1 VIGIVL
7 VSHSAKVAEGVAEL
21 AREMGGADVRL
32 EPVGGLDM
40 PDGPM
45 GTDAVLV
52 MRAIERV
59 WSDDGVL
66 VLMDLGSA
74 VLSAEMALDM
84 LPTDRRA
91 RIMLCEAPFVEG
103 AVAAAVAA
111 RLGRSLPEV
120 AEEARGGLGPK
131 AAHLGTPAPSPADS
145 VSAPDA
151 GEAAGPHTS
160 VRLSVENPL
169 GLHARPAARFVQTAG
184 RFDADV
190 RVTNRTT
197 GAGPANARSL
207 NAVATL
213 GVRQGHQIEVVAL
226 GPEAQ
231 AAIDAI
237 EALAAERFGD
247 DVESQVSAAAV
258 GDAGAAEAQ
267 DFVAVDGLLSGLPA
281 SPGVAV
287 GPARHLRP
295 PDIEVPTGPAGEP
308 KEEWAALEAAIDAT
322 RVEISA
328 TRATVAARADEQS
341 AAIFDAH
348 LLFLE
353 DEELIAPARSVILDG
368 GRGAGQAWK
377 EAVDRVAETWRAL
390 DDPYLRERAADVEA
404 VGAQVLANLLG
415 GASARPSVAGGGVL
429 IAADLTPADTAGL
442 DPAVVV
448 GIATAL
454 GGPTSH
460 SAILARSLGIPA
472 VVGLGRGVLEIAEGA
487 TVIVDGEAGT
497 VRPDPD
503 PAHVAEAERRAAS
516 FRASE
521 AAARAEATR
530 PATTRDGTS
539 IEVLANVGQPAD
551 VEAALDAGAEGV
563 GLLRTEFLF
572 IGRDAMPSE
581 QEQEAAYR
589 GIAEPL
595 GGRPLIVRTLDVGG
609 DKPLP
614 YLPLPPE
621 ANPFLGLR
629 GLRLGLAR
637 PDVLRTQLRAILR
650 VAADHPVKV
659 MFPMVT
665 SLAELRA
672 ARALVEEARHEV
684 EGAGGRVPSNLEVG
698 IMVEVP
704 AAALAAEVFA
714 PDVDFFSIG
723 TNDLT
728 QYTLAAERGNERVA
742 GFADALHPAVLRLI
756 RITAR
761 GAASHGRMVGVCGE
775 IAGDPV
781 AVPILV
787 GLGVRELS
795 AAPPAVPR
803 VKRAVRET
811 DLGSAQALADRAIA
825 LDSAEAVRAA
835 AGKAA
840 ARVAG
845 GHVEP
850 GVTPSG

>member
-40 PDGPM
+40 PDRPM

-84 LPTDRRA
+84 LPTDRRE
-91 RIMLCEAPFVEG
+91 RILLCEAPFVEG

-145 VSAPDA
+145 ILAPEA
-151 GEAAGPHTS
+151 GEAAGPHAS

-213 GVRQGHQIEVVAL
+213 GVRQGHQIEVVAW

-237 EALAAERFGD
+237 GALAAERFGD
-247 DVESQVSAAAV
+247 DVESQSSAAARS
-258 GDAGAAEAQ
+258 GAAEAPA
-267 DFVAVDGLLSGLPA
+267 FVAVDGTLSGLPA

-287 GPARHLRP
+287 GPARHVRP
-295 PDIEVPTGPAGEP
+295 PDIEVPSGPAGEP
-308 KEEWAALEAAIDAT
+308 KEEWAALDAAIEAT
-322 RVEISA
+322 RLEISA

-353 DEELIAPARSVILDG
+353 DEELISPARSVILEG

-377 EAVDRVAETWRAL
+377 EAVERVAETWRAL

-442 DPAVVV
+442 DPAIVV

-472 VVGLGRGVLEIAEGA
+472 VVGLGRGVLEIVEGA
-487 TVIVDGEAGT
+487 TVIVDGEGGT
-497 VRPDPD
+497 VRPHPD
-503 PAHVAEAERRAAS
+503 PAQVAEAERRAAS

-521 AAARAEATR
+521 VAARAEATR

-581 QEQEAAYR
+581 QQQEAAYR

-614 YLPLPPE
+614 YLPLPAE
-621 ANPFLGLR
+621 TNPFLGLR

-672 ARALVEEARHEV
+672 AKALVEEARHEV

-714 PDVDFFSIG
+714 ADVDFFSIG

-756 RITAR
+756 WMTAQ

-775 IAGDPV
+775 IAGDPF

-803 VKRAVRET
+803 VKWAVRET
-811 DLGSAQALADRAIA
+811 DLGSARALADRALA

-835 AGKAA
+835 AGEAA

>member
-1 VIGIVL
+1 MIGIVL
-7 VSHSAKVAEGVAEL
+7 VSHSPKVAEGVAEL
-21 AREMGGADVRL
+21 AREMGGADIRL

-40 PDGPM
+40 PDRPM

-52 MRAIERV
+52 MQAIERA
-59 WSDDGVL
+59 WSEAGVL

-84 LPTDRRA
+84 LPTDRRG
-91 RIMLCEAPFVEG
+91 RVLLCEAPFVEG

-111 RLGRSLPEV
+111 KLGRSLAEV

-131 AAHLGTPAPSPADS
+131 AAHLGTPAPSPAAPL
-145 VSAPDA
+145 SASAA
-151 GEAAGPHTS
+151 GEAAGPQAS

-213 GVRQGHQIEVVAL
+213 GVRQGHQIEVVAR

-237 EALAAERFGD
+237 GALAAQRFGD
-247 DVESQVSAAAV
+247 DVESQPSATARSD
-258 GDAGAAEAQ
+258 GGAAEAPA
-267 DFVAVDGLLSGLPA
+267 FVAVDGTLSGLPA

-287 GPARHLRP
+287 GPARHVRA
-295 PDIEVPTGPAGEP
+295 PDIEVPSGPAGEP

-328 TRATVAARADEQS
+328 TRATVATRADEQS

-353 DEELIAPARSVILDG
+353 DEELIAPVRSAILDG
-368 GRGAGQAWK
+368 ARGAGEAWK

-390 DDPYLRERAADVEA
+390 DDLYLRERAADVEA
-404 VGAQVLANLLG
+404 VGAQVLAHLLG
-415 GASARPSVAGGGVL
+415 GASARPSLAGGGVL

-442 DPAVVV
+442 DPAIVV

-472 VVGLGRGVLEIAEGA
+472 VVGLGRAVLEIAEGA
-487 TVIVDGEAGT
+487 TVIVDGEGGT
-497 VRPDPD
+497 VRSDPEQ
-503 PAHVAEAERRAAS
+503 AQIAEAERRAES

-530 PATTRDGTS
+530 PAITRDGTS
-539 IEVLANVGQPAD
+539 IEVLANVGQPSD

-572 IGRDAMPSE
+572 IGRDTMPSE

-595 GGRPLIVRTLDVGG
+595 GGRPLILRTLDVGG

-614 YLPLPPE
+614 YLPVPAE

-672 ARALVEEARHEV
+672 AKALVEEARHEV
-684 EGAGGRVPSNLEVG
+684 ESTGGRVPSQLEVG

-704 AAALAAEVFA
+704 AAALSAEVFA

-756 RITAR
+756 RMTVQGAR
-761 GAASHGRMVGVCGE
+761 SYGRMVGVCGE

-781 AVPILV
+781 AVPILL

-795 AAPPAVPR
+795 ATPPAVPR

-811 DLGSAQALADRAIA
+811 DIGSARTLADLVLA
-825 LDSAEAVRAA
+825 LDSAEAVRTA
-835 AGKAA
+835 AG
-840 ARVAG
+840 
-845 GHVEP
+845 
-850 GVTPSG
+850 

>member
-1 VIGIVL
+1 MIGIVL
-7 VSHSAKVAEGVAEL
+7 VSHSPKLAEGVAEL

-40 PDGPM
+40 PDRPM

-52 MRAIERV
+52 MQAIERA
-59 WSDDGVL
+59 WSEDGVL

-84 LPTDRRA
+84 LPADRRE
-91 RIMLCEAPFVEG
+91 RILLCEAPFVEG

-111 RLGRSLPEV
+111 KLGRTLQEV

-131 AAHLGTPAPSPADS
+131 ATHLGTPVPPSSAE
-145 VSAPDA
+145 VSAQPA
-151 GEAAGPHTS
+151 GGSAGAPAS
-160 VRLSVENPL
+160 VRLPVENPL

-197 GAGPANARSL
+197 GAGPADARSM

-213 GVRQGHQIEVVAL
+213 GVRQGHEIEVEAR
-226 GPEAQ
+226 GPEAR
-231 AAIDAI
+231 AAVDAI
-237 EALAAERFGD
+237 SALAAEGFGD
-247 DVESQVSAAAV
+247 DVEAIAPTRTGA
-258 GDAGAAEAQ
+258 GLAAGA
-267 DFVAVDGLLSGLPA
+267 VASVPVGGTLAGLPA

-287 GPARHLRP
+287 GPARHLNP
-295 PDIEVPTGPAGEP
+295 PVLEVPSGPSGEP
-308 KEEWAALEAAIDAT
+308 KEEWAAFEAAIDAT
-322 RVEISA
+322 RMEISA
-328 TRATVAARADEQS
+328 TRVTVAARAGEQS

-348 LLFLE
+348 LQFLE
-353 DEELIAPARSVILDG
+353 DEELIGPVRSAILDG
-368 GRGAGQAWK
+368 ARGAGEAWK
-377 EAVDRVAETWRAL
+377 RAVDRMAETWRSL

-404 VGAQVLANLLG
+404 VGSQVLAHLVG
-415 GASARPSVAGGGVL
+415 GTSARPSLAGRGVL

-442 DPAVVV
+442 DPAIVA

-472 VVGLGRGVLEIAEGA
+472 VVGLGRPVMEIAEGA
-487 TVIVDGEAGT
+487 IVIVDGEQGT
-497 VRPDPD
+497 VRSDPQ
-503 PAHVAEAERRAAS
+503 PAQIAEAERRAES

-521 AAARAEATR
+521 AAARAESDR
-530 PATTRDGTS
+530 PAVTRDGTS
-539 IEVLANVGQPAD
+539 IEVLANVGQPGD
-551 VEAALDAGAEGV
+551 VEIALETGAEGV

-572 IGRDAMPSE
+572 IGRDTMPSE

-589 GIAEPL
+589 GIAVAL
-595 GGRPLIVRTLDVGG
+595 AGRPLIVRTLDVGG

-614 YLPLPPE
+614 YLPMPAE

-665 SLAELRA
+665 SVAEVRA
-672 ARALVEEARHEV
+672 AKGLVEEARREV
-684 EGAGGRVPSNLEVG
+684 EDAGGRVPSHLEVG

-704 AAALAAEVFA
+704 AAALAAERFA
-714 PDVDFFSIG
+714 PVVDFFSIG

-756 RITAR
+756 RMTVR
-761 GAASHGRMVGVCGE
+761 GAQSHGRMVGVCGE
-775 IAGDPV
+775 VAGDPA
-781 AVPILV
+781 AVPILL
-787 GLGVRELS
+787 GLGVGELS

-811 DLGSAQALADRAIA
+811 DLAAAGALADRALA
-825 LDSAEAVRAA
+825 LDSAEAVRGAT
-835 AGKAA
+835 G
-840 ARVAG
+840 
-845 GHVEP
+845 
-850 GVTPSG
+850 

>member
-1 VIGIVL
+1 LIGIVL
-7 VSHSAKVAEGVAEL
+7 VSHSPKVAEGVAEL
-21 AREMGGADVRL
+21 AREMGGPEVLL
-32 EPVGGLDM
+32 EPVGGLDL
-40 PDGPM
+40 PDRPM

-52 MRAIERV
+52 MQAIERA
-59 WSDDGVL
+59 WSEDGVL

-84 LPTDRRA
+84 LPPNLRDRVV
-91 RIMLCEAPFVEG
+91 LCEAPFVEG

-111 RLGRSLPEV
+111 KLGRSLQEV
-120 AEEARGGLGPK
+120 AEEARGGLEPK
-131 AAHLGTPAPSPADS
+131 AAHLGTPTPSSPAPAS
-145 VSAPDA
+145 GPAA
-151 GEAAGPHTS
+151 GEAAGEPTGPEAS

-190 RVTNRTT
+190 RVANLTT
-197 GAGPANARSL
+197 GKGPGSARSL

-213 GVRQGHQIEVVAL
+213 GVRQGHEIEVVAR

-237 EALAAERFGD
+237 RALAADRFGD
-247 DVESQVSAAAV
+247 DIVQARSDPRSDAAP
-258 GDAGAAEAQ
+258 AETPAL
-267 DFVAVDGLLSGLPA
+267 VTLDGTLAGLPA
-281 SPGVAV
+281 SPGIAV
-287 GPARHLRP
+287 GPARHFRP
-295 PDIEVPTGPAGEP
+295 PDIEVPSGPTGEP
-308 KEEWAALEAAIDAT
+308 KEEWAALEEALEAT

-348 LLFLE
+348 LLFLD
-353 DEELIAPARSVILDG
+353 DEELIAPVRSAVLDE
-368 GRGAGQAWK
+368 GRGAARAWK
-377 EAVDRVAETWRAL
+377 EAIDRMAETWRTL
-390 DDPYLRERAADVEA
+390 DDPYLRARAADVDA
-404 VGAQVLANLLG
+404 VGAQVLAHLVG
-415 GASARPSVAGGGVL
+415 GAEARPALAGEGVL

-472 VVGLGRGVLEIAEGA
+472 VVGLGRPVLEIAEGA
-487 TVIVDGEAGT
+487 TVIVDGERGT
-497 VRPDPD
+497 VRGDPD
-503 PAHVAEAERRAAS
+503 PGQVAEAKRRGES

-521 AAARAEATR
+521 AAARAEASH
-530 PATTRDGTS
+530 PAITRDGTM
-539 IEVLANVGQPAD
+539 IEVLANVGNPED
-551 VEAALDAGAEGV
+551 VAAAVEAGAEGV

-572 IGRDAMPSE
+572 IGRDSMPSE

-589 GIAEPL
+589 AIAEIL
-595 GGRPLIVRTLDVGG
+595 GGRPLILRTLDVGG
-609 DKPLP
+609 DKPLS
-614 YLPLPPE
+614 YLPMPSE

-637 PDVLRTQLRAILR
+637 PDVLRTQLRAVLR

-672 ARALVEEARHEV
+672 AKALLEEARREV
-684 EGAGGRVPSNLEVG
+684 EEAGGRVPSYLEVG

-704 AAALAAEVFA
+704 AAALAAAGFA
-714 PDVDFFSIG
+714 PEVDFFSIG

-742 GFADALHPAVLRLI
+742 GFADALHPTVLRLI
-756 RITAR
+756 RMTVE
-761 GAASHGRMVGVCGE
+761 GAGSHGRMVGVCGE

-781 AVPILV
+781 AVPILL

-811 DLGSAQALADRAIA
+811 DLGSARALADRA
-825 LDSAEAVRAA
+825 LVFDSAEAVRAA
-835 AGKAA
+835 AAQG
-840 ARVAG
+840 
-845 GHVEP
+845 
-850 GVTPSG
+850 

>member
-1 VIGIVL
+1 
-7 VSHSAKVAEGVAEL
+7 
-21 AREMGGADVRL
+21 
-32 EPVGGLDM
+32 
-40 PDGPM
+40 
-45 GTDAVLV
+45 
-52 MRAIERV
+52 
-59 WSDDGVL
+59 VL

-84 LPTDRRA
+84 LPTDRRE
-91 RIMLCEAPFVEG
+91 RILLCEAPFVEG

-111 RLGRSLPEV
+111 RLGKSLAEV

-131 AAHLGTPAPSPADS
+131 AAHLGMPAPSPADS

-151 GEAAGPHTS
+151 GDSAGPHAS
-160 VRLSVENPL
+160 VRLLVENPL

-213 GVRQGHQIEVVAL
+213 GVRQGHQIEVVAW

-237 EALAAERFGD
+237 GALAADRFGD
-247 DVESQVSAAAV
+247 DEGQSSAAAR
-258 GDAGAAEAQ
+258 GDAGAAEATA
-267 DFVAVDGLLSGLPA
+267 FVAVDGTLSGLPA

-287 GPARHLRP
+287 GPALHVRP
-295 PDIEVPTGPAGEP
+295 PDIEIPSAPAGEP
-308 KEEWAALEAAIDAT
+308 KEEWAALEAAIEAT

-328 TRATVAARADEQS
+328 TRATVAARADEQG

-377 EAVDRVAETWRAL
+377 EAVDRVAGMWRAL

-442 DPAVVV
+442 DPAIVV

-487 TVIVDGEAGT
+487 VVIVDGERGT

-503 PAHVAEAERRAAS
+503 PAHVAEAERRAAT
-516 FRASE
+516 FQASE
-521 AAARAEATR
+521 AAARAEAAR

-589 GIAEPL
+589 SIAEPL

-614 YLPLPPE
+614 YLPVPAE

-665 SLAELRA
+665 SLAELRVA
-672 ARALVEEARHEV
+672 KALVEEARHEV

-704 AAALAAEVFA
+704 AAALAADVFA
-714 PDVDFFSIG
+714 ADVDFFSIG

-756 RITAR
+756 WMTAR
-761 GAASHGRMVGVCGE
+761 GAASRGRMVGVCGE
-775 IAGDPV
+775 IAGDPL

-811 DLGSAQALADRAIA
+811 DLGSARALADRAIR

-835 AGKAA
+835 AGEAA

>member
-40 PDGPM
+40 PDRPM

-52 MRAIERV
+52 MRAIDRV

-84 LPTDRRA
+84 LPTDRRE
-91 RIMLCEAPFVEG
+91 RILLCEAPFVEG

-111 RLGRSLPEV
+111 RLGKSLAEV

-131 AAHLGTPAPSPADS
+131 AAHLGMPAPSPADS

-151 GEAAGPHTS
+151 GEAAGPHAS
-160 VRLSVENPL
+160 VRLLVENPL

-213 GVRQGHQIEVVAL
+213 GVRQGHQIEVVAW

-237 EALAAERFGD
+237 GALAADRFGD
-247 DVESQVSAAAV
+247 DEGQSSAAAR
-258 GDAGAAEAQ
+258 GDAGAAEATA
-267 DFVAVDGLLSGLPA
+267 FVAVDGTLSGLPA

-287 GPARHLRP
+287 GPALHVRP
-295 PDIEVPTGPAGEP
+295 PDIEIPSAPAGEP
-308 KEEWAALEAAIDAT
+308 KEEWAALEAAIEAT
-322 RVEISA
+322 RVEIST

-377 EAVDRVAETWRAL
+377 EAVDRVAGMWRAL

-415 GASARPSVAGGGVL
+415 DASARPSVTGGGVL

-442 DPAVVV
+442 DPAIVV

-487 TVIVDGEAGT
+487 VVIVDGERGT

-503 PAHVAEAERRAAS
+503 PAHVAEAERRAAT
-516 FRASE
+516 FQASE
-521 AAARAEATR
+521 AAARAEAAR

-539 IEVLANVGQPAD
+539 IEVLANVGLPAD

-589 GIAEPL
+589 SIAEPL

-614 YLPLPPE
+614 YLPVPAE

-665 SLAELRA
+665 SLAELRVA
-672 ARALVEEARHEV
+672 KALVEEARHEV

-714 PDVDFFSIG
+714 ADVDFFSIG

-756 RITAR
+756 WMTAR
-761 GAASHGRMVGVCGE
+761 GAASRGRMVGVCGE
-775 IAGDPV
+775 IAGDPL

-811 DLGSAQALADRAIA
+811 DLGSARALADRAIR

-835 AGKAA
+835 AGEAA

>member
-1 VIGIVL
+1 
-7 VSHSAKVAEGVAEL
+7 
-21 AREMGGADVRL
+21 
-32 EPVGGLDM
+32 
-40 PDGPM
+40 
-45 GTDAVLV
+45 
-52 MRAIERV
+52 
-59 WSDDGVL
+59 
-66 VLMDLGSA
+66 
-74 VLSAEMALDM
+74 
-84 LPTDRRA
+84 
-91 RIMLCEAPFVEG
+91 
-103 AVAAAVAA
+103 
-111 RLGRSLPEV
+111 
-120 AEEARGGLGPK
+120 
-131 AAHLGTPAPSPADS
+131 
-145 VSAPDA
+145 
-151 GEAAGPHTS
+151 
-160 VRLSVENPL
+160 
-169 GLHARPAARFVQTAG
+169 
-184 RFDADV
+184 
-190 RVTNRTT
+190 
-197 GAGPANARSL
+197 
-207 NAVATL
+207 
-213 GVRQGHQIEVVAL
+213 
-226 GPEAQ
+226 
-231 AAIDAI
+231 
-237 EALAAERFGD
+237 
-247 DVESQVSAAAV
+247 
-258 GDAGAAEAQ
+258 
-267 DFVAVDGLLSGLPA
+267 LPA

-287 GPARHLRP
+287 GPARHVRP
-295 PDIEVPTGPAGEP
+295 PDIEVPSGAAGEP
-308 KEEWAALEAAIDAT
+308 TEEWAALEAAFDAA
-322 RVEISA
+322 REEISA
-328 TRATVAARADEQS
+328 TRATVAARAEEQS

-353 DEELIAPARSVILDG
+353 DEELIAPVRSAILDG
-368 GRGAGQAWK
+368 GRGAGEAWK
-377 EAVDRVAETWRAL
+377 EAIDRVAERWRAM

-404 VGAQVLANLLG
+404 VGAQVLAHLLG
-415 GASARPSVAGGGVL
+415 GASARLSLAGGGVL

-442 DPAVVV
+442 DPAIVM

-472 VVGLGRGVLEIAEGA
+472 VVGLGRAVLQIAEGA
-487 TVIVDGEAGT
+487 TVIVDGEGGT
-497 VRPDPD
+497 VRSDPKPLQIAD
-503 PAHVAEAERRAAS
+503 AKRRAES

-530 PATTRDGTS
+530 PAVTRDGTS
-539 IEVLANVGQPAD
+539 IQVLANVGQPTD
-551 VEAALDAGAEGV
+551 VQAALDAGADGV

-572 IGRDAMPSE
+572 IGRDTMPSE

-595 GGRPLIVRTLDVGG
+595 EGRPLILRTLDVGG

-614 YLPLPPE
+614 YLPVPAE

-637 PDVLRTQLRAILR
+637 PDVLRTQLQAVLR

-672 ARALVEEARHEV
+672 AKAIVEEARHEV
-684 EGAGGRVPSNLEVG
+684 EGAGGRVPSHLEVG

-704 AAALAAEVFA
+704 AVALAAEVFA

-756 RITAR
+756 RMTVR
-761 GAASHGRMVGVCGE
+761 GAGSYGRTVGVCGE
-775 IAGDPV
+775 IAGDPL

-811 DLGSAQALADRAIA
+811 DLGSARTLADRALA
-825 LDSAEAVRAA
+825 LDSAEAVRTE
-835 AGKAA
+835 AG
-840 ARVAG
+840 
-845 GHVEP
+845 
-850 GVTPSG
+850 

>member
-7 VSHSAKVAEGVAEL
+7 VSHSPKVAEGVADL
-21 AREMGGADVRL
+21 AREMGGTEVRL

-40 PDGPM
+40 PDRPM

-52 MRAIERV
+52 MQAIERA
-59 WSDDGVL
+59 WSEDGVL

-84 LPTDRRA
+84 LPPDRTGRVL
-91 RIMLCEAPFVEG
+91 LCEAPFVEG

-111 RLGRSLPEV
+111 KLGRSLPEV

-131 AAHLGTPAPSPADS
+131 AAHLGTPAPSPAAP
-145 VSAPDA
+145 VSAAPV
-151 GEAAGPHTS
+151 GPKAS

-190 RVTNRTT
+190 RVTNLTT
-197 GAGPANARSL
+197 GAGPSSARSL

-213 GVRQGHQIEVVAL
+213 GVRQGHQIEVVAW

-247 DVESQVSAAAV
+247 DVESQASAAAR
-258 GDAGAAEAQ
+258 GGGGAAEAPA
-267 DFVAVDGLLSGLPA
+267 FVPVAGALTGVSA

-287 GPARHLRP
+287 GPARHMRP
-295 PDIEVPTGPAGEP
+295 PEIEVPSGPAGEP
-308 KEEWAALEAAIDAT
+308 KEEWMALEAAIDAT

-328 TRATVAARADEQS
+328 TRATVATRADEQS

-353 DEELIAPARSVILDG
+353 DEELIAPVRSAILDG
-368 GRGAGQAWK
+368 ARGAGEAWK

-390 DDPYLRERAADVEA
+390 EDPYLRERAADVEA
-404 VGAQVLANLLG
+404 VGAQVLAHLLG
-415 GASARPSVAGGGVL
+415 SASARPSLAGGGVL

-472 VVGLGRGVLEIAEGA
+472 VVGLGRTVLEISEGT
-487 TVIVDGEAGT
+487 TVIVDGEGGT
-497 VRPDPD
+497 VRSDPK
-503 PAHVAEAERRAAS
+503 PAQIAEAERRADS

-521 AAARAEATR
+521 TAARAEATR
-530 PATTRDGTS
+530 PAVTRDGTS

-551 VEAALDAGAEGV
+551 VEAALYAGAEGV

-572 IGRDAMPSE
+572 IGRDTMPSE

-589 GIAEPL
+589 GIAGSL
-595 GGRPLIVRTLDVGG
+595 GGRPLILRTLDVGG

-614 YLPLPPE
+614 YLPVPAE

-637 PDVLRTQLRAILR
+637 PEVLRTQLRAVLR

-665 SLAELRA
+665 SLAEVRA
-672 ARALVEEARHEV
+672 AKALVEEARREV
-684 EGAGGRVPSNLEVG
+684 EGAGGRVPPHLEVG

-704 AAALAAEVFA
+704 SAALDAAVLA

-756 RITAR
+756 EMTVR
-761 GAASHGRMVGVCGE
+761 GAGSYGRMVGVCGE

-811 DLGSAQALADRAIA
+811 EIGSARTLAEQALA

-835 AGKAA
+835 AG
-840 ARVAG
+840 
-845 GHVEP
+845 
-850 GVTPSG
+850 

>member
-40 PDGPM
+40 PDRPM

-59 WSDDGVL
+59 WSGDGVL

-84 LPTDRRA
+84 LPTDRQE
-91 RIMLCEAPFVEG
+91 RILLCEAPFVEG

-111 RLGRSLPEV
+111 RLGRSLEEV

-131 AAHLGTPAPSPADS
+131 ATHLGTPAPSQADS
-145 VSAPDA
+145 VSVPDA
-151 GEAAGPHTS
+151 GEAAGPHAS

-169 GLHARPAARFVQTAG
+169 GLHARPAARFVQTAA

-213 GVRQGHQIEVVAL
+213 GVRQGHQIEVVAW

-237 EALAAERFGD
+237 GALAADRFG
-247 DVESQVSAAAV
+247 DVESQSSAAARS
-258 GDAGAAEAQ
+258 DAAAAEGTGV
-267 DFVAVDGLLSGLPA
+267 VAVDGMLSGLPA

-287 GPARHLRP
+287 GPARHVRP
-295 PDIEVPTGPAGEP
+295 PDIEIPSGPAGDP
-308 KEEWAALEAAIDAT
+308 KEEWAALEEAIEAT

-353 DEELIAPARSVILDG
+353 DEELIAPTRQVILDA

-415 GASARPSVAGGGVL
+415 GASATPSVAGGGVL

-442 DPAVVV
+442 DPAFVV

-487 TVIVDGEAGT
+487 TVIVDGEGGT

-551 VEAALDAGAEGV
+551 VVAALDAGAEGV

-572 IGRDAMPSE
+572 IGREAMPSE
-581 QEQEAAYR
+581 HEQEAAYR
-589 GIAEPL
+589 AIAEPL

-614 YLPLPPE
+614 YLPVPAE

-650 VAADHPVKV
+650 VAADHPLKV

-665 SLAELRA
+665 SLTELRA
-672 ARALVEEARHEV
+672 AKALVEEARREV

-714 PDVDFFSIG
+714 ADVDFFSIG

-756 RITAR
+756 RMTAR
-761 GAASHGRMVGVCGE
+761 GAASYGRMVGVCGE

-795 AAPPAVPR
+795 AAAPAVPR

-811 DLGSAQALADRAIA
+811 NLGSARALAERAIA

-835 AGKAA
+835 AGEAA

-850 GVTPSG
+850 GVAPSG

>member
-1 VIGIVL
+1 M
-7 VSHSAKVAEGVAEL
+7 VA
-21 AREMGGADVRL
+21 R
-32 EPVGGLDM
+32 
-40 PDGPM
+40 
-45 GTDAVLV
+45 
-52 MRAIERV
+52 
-59 WSDDGVL
+59 
-66 VLMDLGSA
+66 
-74 VLSAEMALDM
+74 
-84 LPTDRRA
+84 
-91 RIMLCEAPFVEG
+91 
-103 AVAAAVAA
+103 
-111 RLGRSLPEV
+111 
-120 AEEARGGLGPK
+120 
-131 AAHLGTPAPSPADS
+131 
-145 VSAPDA
+145 
-151 GEAAGPHTS
+151 
-160 VRLSVENPL
+160 
-169 GLHARPAARFVQTAG
+169 
-184 RFDADV
+184 
-190 RVTNRTT
+190 
-197 GAGPANARSL
+197 
-207 NAVATL
+207 
-213 GVRQGHQIEVVAL
+213 

-237 EALAAERFGD
+237 GALAAGRFGD
-247 DVESQVSAAAV
+247 DVESQPSATARSD
-258 GDAGAAEAQ
+258 GGAAQAPA
-267 DFVAVDGLLSGLPA
+267 FVAVDGTLSGLPA

-287 GPARHLRP
+287 GPARHVRA
-295 PDIEVPTGPAGEP
+295 PDIEVPSGPAGEP

-328 TRATVAARADEQS
+328 TRATVATRADEQS

-353 DEELIAPARSVILDG
+353 DEELIAPVRSAILEA
-368 GRGAGQAWK
+368 RGAGEAWK
-377 EAVDRVAETWRAL
+377 EAIDRVAETWRAL

-404 VGAQVLANLLG
+404 VGAQVLAHLLG
-415 GASARPSVAGGGVL
+415 GASARPSLAGGGVL

-442 DPAVVV
+442 DPAIVV

-472 VVGLGRGVLEIAEGA
+472 VVGLGRAVLEIAEGA
-487 TVIVDGEAGT
+487 TVIVDGEGGT
-497 VRPDPD
+497 VRSDPEQ
-503 PAHVAEAERRAAS
+503 AQIAEAERRAES

-530 PATTRDGTS
+530 PAITRDGTS

-551 VEAALDAGAEGV
+551 VESALDAGAEGV

-589 GIAEPL
+589 RIAEPL
-595 GGRPLIVRTLDVGG
+595 GDRPLIVRTLDVGG

-614 YLPLPPE
+614 YLPVPAE

-665 SLAELRA
+665 SLAEFRA
-672 ARALVEEARHEV
+672 AKALVEEARHEV
-684 EGAGGRVPSNLEVG
+684 EGAGGRVPSNVEVG

-714 PDVDFFSIG
+714 ADVDFFSIG

-756 RITAR
+756 RMTTR
-761 GAASHGRMVGVCGE
+761 GAASYGRMVGVCGE

-811 DLGSAQALADRAIA
+811 DLGSARALADRAIG

-835 AGKAA
+835 AGEAA

-850 GVTPSG
+850 GVTPNG

>member
-40 PDGPM
+40 PDRPM

-52 MRAIERV
+52 MQAIERV
-59 WSDDGVL
+59 WSEDGVL

-84 LPTDRRA
+84 LPTDRRE
-91 RIMLCEAPFVEG
+91 RILLCEAPFVEG

-111 RLGRSLPEV
+111 RLGRSLQEV

-131 AAHLGTPAPSPADS
+131 AAHLGTPAPSPDDP

-151 GEAAGPHTS
+151 GEAAGPHAS

-213 GVRQGHQIEVVAL
+213 GIRQGHQIDVRAWGL
-226 GPEAQ
+226 EAQ
-231 AAIDAI
+231 AAIEAI

-247 DVESQVSAAAV
+247 DVESQVSAVAR
-258 GDAGAAEAQ
+258 GDAGTAEALE
-267 DFVAVDGLLSGLPA
+267 FVAVDGTLSGLPA

-287 GPARHLRP
+287 GPARHVRP
-295 PDIEVPTGPAGEP
+295 PDIEVPSGPAGEP

-368 GRGAGQAWK
+368 GGAGQAWK

-415 GASARPSVAGGGVL
+415 RPSARPSIAGGGGVL

-442 DPAVVV
+442 DPAIVV

-487 TVIVDGEAGT
+487 TVILDGEEGT
-497 VRPDPD
+497 VRLDPD

-521 AAARAEATR
+521 AAARAEASR

-539 IEVLANVGQPAD
+539 IQVLANVGQPAD
-551 VEAALDAGAEGV
+551 VNAALDAGAEGI

-572 IGRDAMPSE
+572 IGRDTMPSE
-581 QEQEAAYR
+581 QEQEVAYR

-614 YLPLPPE
+614 YLPVPPE

-672 ARALVEEARHEV
+672 AKALLEEARHEV
-684 EGAGGRVPSNLEVG
+684 DGAGGRLPSNLEVG

-704 AAALAAEVFA
+704 AVALAAEVFA
-714 PDVDFFSIG
+714 ADVDFFSIG

-756 RITAR
+756 RMTAQ
-761 GAASHGRMVGVCGE
+761 GAASYQRMVGVCGE

-803 VKRAVRET
+803 VKRAVREI
-811 DLGSAQALADRAIA
+811 DLGSARTQADRALA

-835 AGKAA
+835 
-840 ARVAG
+840 
-845 GHVEP
+845 
-850 GVTPSG
+850 SGRGRC

>member
-7 VSHSAKVAEGVAEL
+7 VSHSPKVAEGVAEL
-21 AREMGGADVRL
+21 AREMGGAEVRL

-40 PDGPM
+40 PDRPL

-52 MRAIERV
+52 MQAIERA
-59 WSDDGVL
+59 WSEDGVL

-84 LPTDRRA
+84 LPPGRRE
-91 RIMLCEAPFVEG
+91 RVLLCEAPFVEG

-111 RLGRSLPEV
+111 KLGRSLPEV

-131 AAHLGTPAPSPADS
+131 ATHLGTPAPSPAAP
-145 VSAPDA
+145 VSA
-151 GEAAGPHTS
+151 AAVGPNAS
-160 VRLSVENPL
+160 VRLFVENPL

-190 RVTNRTT
+190 RVTNLTT

-213 GVRQGHQIEVVAL
+213 GVRQGHQIEVVAW

-231 AAIDAI
+231 AALDAI
-237 EALAAERFGD
+237 GALAAERFGD
-247 DVESQVSAAAV
+247 DVESQASAEAR
-258 GDAGAAEAQ
+258 GGAGAAEPPASVP
-267 DFVAVDGLLSGLPA
+267 VAGALTGVPA

-287 GPARHLRP
+287 GPARHVRP
-295 PDIEVPTGPAGEP
+295 PEIEVPSGPAGEP
-308 KEEWAALEAAIDAT
+308 KEEWMALEAAIDAT

-328 TRATVAARADEQS
+328 TRATVATRADEQS

-353 DEELIAPARSVILDG
+353 DEELVAPVRSAILDG
-368 GRGAGQAWK
+368 ARGAGEAWK

-404 VGAQVLANLLG
+404 VGAQVLAHLLG
-415 GASARPSVAGGGVL
+415 GASARPSLAGGGVL

-472 VVGLGRGVLEIAEGA
+472 VVGLGRAVLEIAEGT
-487 TVIVDGEAGT
+487 TVIVDGEGGT
-497 VRPDPD
+497 VRSDPR
-503 PAHVAEAERRAAS
+503 PAQIAEAERRAES

-530 PATTRDGTS
+530 PAVTRDGTP

-551 VEAALDAGAEGV
+551 VEAALHAGAEGI

-572 IGRDAMPSE
+572 IGRDTMPSE

-589 GIAEPL
+589 GIAGSL
-595 GGRPLIVRTLDVGG
+595 GGRPLILRTLDAGG

-614 YLPLPPE
+614 FLPVPAE

-637 PDVLRTQLRAILR
+637 PDVLRTQLRAVLR

-665 SLAELRA
+665 TLAEVRA
-672 ARALVEEARHEV
+672 AKALVEEARREV
-684 EGAGGRVPSNLEVG
+684 EDAGGRVPPHLEVG

-756 RITAR
+756 GMTVQGAR
-761 GAASHGRMVGVCGE
+761 SHGRMVGVCGE

-811 DLGSAQALADRAIA
+811 DLGSARSLADQALA
-825 LDSAEAVRAA
+825 LDSAEAVRTA
-835 AGKAA
+835 AG
-840 ARVAG
+840 
-845 GHVEP
+845 
-850 GVTPSG
+850 

>member
-1 VIGIVL
+1 MSRRWRRRSPRATARPAGGRSPGRQVSPPSIRSSSCTGPTDCREGEQPRGGSVDHVIGIVL
-7 VSHSAKVAEGVAEL
+7 VSHSPKVAEGVAEL

-32 EPVGGLDM
+32 EAVGGLDM
-40 PDGPM
+40 PDRPM

-52 MRAIERV
+52 MQAIERA
-59 WSDDGVL
+59 WSEDGVL

-84 LPTDRRA
+84 LPTDRRG
-91 RIMLCEAPFVEG
+91 RVLLCEAPFVEG

-111 RLGRSLPEV
+111 KLGRSLAEV

-131 AAHLGTPAPSPADS
+131 AAHLGTPAPSPAAP
-145 VSAPDA
+145 VSASAA
-151 GEAAGPHTS
+151 GEAAGPQAS

-169 GLHARPAARFVQTAG
+169 GLHARPAARFVKTAG

-213 GVRQGHQIEVVAL
+213 GVRQGHQIEVVAR

-231 AAIDAI
+231 AAIDALG
-237 EALAAERFGD
+237 ALAAERFGD
-247 DVESQVSAAAV
+247 DVESQPSATARSD
-258 GDAGAAEAQ
+258 GGGAQAPAI
-267 DFVAVDGLLSGLPA
+267 VAVDGTLSGLPA

-287 GPARHLRP
+287 GPARHVRA
-295 PDIEVPTGPAGEP
+295 PDIEVPSGPAGEP

-322 RVEISA
+322 RLEISA
-328 TRATVAARADEQS
+328 TRATVATRADEQS

-353 DEELIAPARSVILDG
+353 DEELIAPVRWAILDG
-368 GRGAGQAWK
+368 ARGAGEAWK

-390 DDPYLRERAADVEA
+390 DDLYLRERAADVEA
-404 VGAQVLANLLG
+404 IGAQVLAHLLG
-415 GASARPSVAGGGVL
+415 GASARPSLAGGGVL

-442 DPAVVV
+442 DPAIVV

-472 VVGLGRGVLEIAEGA
+472 VVGLGRAVLEIAEGA
-487 TVIVDGEAGT
+487 TVIVDGEGGT
-497 VRPDPD
+497 VRSDPEQ
-503 PAHVAEAERRAAS
+503 AQ
-516 FRASE
+516 
-521 AAARAEATR
+521 RAEAKR
-530 PATTRDGTS
+530 PAITRDGTS
-539 IEVLANVGQPAD
+539 IEVLANVGQPSD
-551 VEAALDAGAEGV
+551 VEAALDVGAEGV

-572 IGRDAMPSE
+572 IGRDTMPSE

-595 GGRPLIVRTLDVGG
+595 GGRPLILRTLDVGG

-614 YLPLPPE
+614 YLPVPAE

-665 SLAELRA
+665 S
-672 ARALVEEARHEV
+672 
-684 EGAGGRVPSNLEVG
+684 
-698 IMVEVP
+698 
-704 AAALAAEVFA
+704 
-714 PDVDFFSIG
+714 
-723 TNDLT
+723 
-728 QYTLAAERGNERVA
+728 
-742 GFADALHPAVLRLI
+742 
-756 RITAR
+756 
-761 GAASHGRMVGVCGE
+761 
-775 IAGDPV
+775 
-781 AVPILV
+781 
-787 GLGVRELS
+787 
-795 AAPPAVPR
+795 
-803 VKRAVRET
+803 
-811 DLGSAQALADRAIA
+811 
-825 LDSAEAVRAA
+825 
-835 AGKAA
+835 
-840 ARVAG
+840 
-845 GHVEP
+845 
-850 GVTPSG
+850 

>member
-7 VSHSAKVAEGVAEL
+7 VSHSPKVAEGVAEL
-21 AREMGGADVRL
+21 AREMGGAEVRL
-32 EPVGGLDM
+32 EPVGGLDL
-40 PDGPM
+40 PDRPM

-52 MRAIERV
+52 MQAIERA

-84 LPTDRRA
+84 LPPDRKERVL
-91 RIMLCEAPFVEG
+91 LCEAPFVEG

-111 RLGRSLPEV
+111 KLGKSLQEA

-131 AAHLGTPAPSPADS
+131 AAHLGTAAPVPAAPESGPA
-145 VSAPDA
+145 VA
-151 GEAAGPHTS
+151 ETAGPHAS
-160 VRLSVENPL
+160 VRLSVYNPL

-184 RFDADV
+184 RFDAEV

-213 GVRQGHQIEVVAL
+213 GVRQGHEIEVVAR

-237 EALAAERFGD
+237 GALAAERFGD
-247 DVESQVSAAAV
+247 DVVEGQAPAAARS
-258 GDAGAAEAQ
+258 DAGPAEALTRIP
-267 DFVAVDGLLSGLPA
+267 VDGALSGLPA

-287 GPARHLRP
+287 GPARHVRP
-295 PDIEVPTGPAGEP
+295 PDIEVPSGPAGEP
-308 KEEWAALEAAIDAT
+308 KEEWAALEEAIEAT

-328 TRATVAARADEQS
+328 IRASVAARAGEQS

-353 DEELIAPARSVILDG
+353 DEELIAPVRSAVLDG
-368 GRGAGQAWK
+368 GRGAGEAWK

-390 DDPYLRERAADVEA
+390 DDPYLRARAADVEA
-404 VGAQVLANLLG
+404 VGAQVLAHLVG
-415 GASARPSVAGGGVL
+415 GVGTRPALAGGGVL

-442 DPAVVV
+442 DPAIVV
-448 GIATAL
+448 GIATGL

-472 VVGLGRGVLEIAEGA
+472 VVGLGRAVLEIAEGA
-487 TVIVDGEAGT
+487 TVIVDGDEGT
-497 VRPDPD
+497 LRSDPN
-503 PAHVAEAERRAAS
+503 PEQIAEAERRAES

-530 PATTRDGTS
+530 PAVTRDGTP
-539 IEVLANVGQPAD
+539 IEVLANVGQRAD
-551 VEAALDAGAEGV
+551 VESAVEAGAEGV

-572 IGRDAMPSE
+572 IGRDTMPNE
-581 QEQEAAYR
+581 QEQETAYR
-589 GIAEPL
+589 GIAEAL
-595 GGRPLIVRTLDVGG
+595 GGRPLILRTLDVGG

-614 YLPLPPE
+614 YLPVPAE

-637 PDVLRTQLRAILR
+637 PDVLRTQLRAVLR

-672 ARALVEEARHEV
+672 AKALVEEARHEV
-684 EGAGGRVPSNLEVG
+684 EAAGGRVPSHLEVG

-704 AAALAAEVFA
+704 AAALAAEAFA
-714 PDVDFFSIG
+714 PEVEFFSIG

-756 RITAR
+756 GMTVE
-761 GAASHGRMVGVCGE
+761 GAGSHGRMVGVCGE

-795 AAPPAVPR
+795 VAPPAVPR

-811 DLGSAQALADRAIA
+811 DLGSARTLADRALG
-825 LDSAEAVRAA
+825 LDSADAVRTAA
-835 AGKAA
+835 AG
-840 ARVAG
+840 
-845 GHVEP
+845 
-850 GVTPSG
+850 

>member
-7 VSHSAKVAEGVAEL
+7 VSHSPKVAEGVAEL

-32 EPVGGLDM
+32 EAVGGLDM
-40 PDGPM
+40 PDRPM

-52 MRAIERV
+52 MQAIERA
-59 WSDDGVL
+59 WSEDGVL

-84 LPTDRRA
+84 LPTDRRG
-91 RIMLCEAPFVEG
+91 RILLCEAPFVEG

-111 RLGRSLPEV
+111 KLGRSLSEV

-131 AAHLGTPAPSPADS
+131 AVHLGTPAPTAPLSDPAS
-145 VSAPDA
+145 REA
-151 GEAAGPHTS
+151 GGPHAS
-160 VRLSVENPL
+160 VQLSVENPL

-184 RFDADV
+184 RFDAEI
-190 RVTNRTT
+190 RVINRST

-213 GVRQGHQIEVVAL
+213 GVRQGHQIEVVAR

-237 EALAAERFGD
+237 GALAAERFGD
-247 DVESQVSAAAV
+247 DVESQASGAARS
-258 GDAGAAEAQ
+258 DAGAAEPPAG
-267 DFVAVDGLLSGLPA
+267 VAVYGTLTGLPA

-287 GPARHLRP
+287 GPARHVHP
-295 PDIEVPTGPAGEP
+295 PDIEVPPGPAGEP

-328 TRATVAARADEQS
+328 IRATVSARADEQS

-353 DEELIAPARSVILDG
+353 DEELLAPVRSAILDG
-368 GRGAGQAWK
+368 GRGAGEAWK

-390 DDPYLRERAADVEA
+390 DDPYLRERAGDVES
-404 VGAQVLANLLG
+404 VGAQVLAHLLG
-415 GASARPSVAGGGVL
+415 GASFRPSLAGEGVL

-442 DPAVVV
+442 DPTIVV

-472 VVGLGRGVLEIAEGA
+472 VVGLGRAVLEIAEGV
-487 TVIVDGEAGT
+487 TVIVDGEGGT
-497 VRPDPD
+497 VSSDPE
-503 PAHVAEAERRAAS
+503 PAQIAEAERRAES
-516 FRASE
+516 FKARE

-530 PATTRDGTS
+530 PAVTRDGTS

-572 IGRDAMPSE
+572 IGRDSMPSE

-614 YLPLPPE
+614 YLPVPAE

-672 ARALVEEARHEV
+672 AKALAEEARHQV
-684 EGAGGRVPSNLEVG
+684 EGAGGRVPSYLETG

-704 AAALAAEVFA
+704 AAALAAEAFA
-714 PDVDFFSIG
+714 ADVDFFSIG

-756 RITAR
+756 RMTAQ
-761 GAASHGRMVGVCGE
+761 GAGSHGRMVGVCGE

-811 DLGSAQALADRAIA
+811 DLGSARILADRALA

-835 AGKAA
+835 
-840 ARVAG
+840 
-845 GHVEP
+845 
-850 GVTPSG
+850 SG

>member
-1 VIGIVL
+1 V
-7 VSHSAKVAEGVAEL
+7 
-21 AREMGGADVRL
+21 
-32 EPVGGLDM
+32 
-40 PDGPM
+40 
-45 GTDAVLV
+45 
-52 MRAIERV
+52 
-59 WSDDGVL
+59 
-66 VLMDLGSA
+66 
-74 VLSAEMALDM
+74 
-84 LPTDRRA
+84 
-91 RIMLCEAPFVEG
+91 
-103 AVAAAVAA
+103 
-111 RLGRSLPEV
+111 
-120 AEEARGGLGPK
+120 
-131 AAHLGTPAPSPADS
+131 HLGTPAPTAPVSDPAS
-145 VSAPDA
+145 
-151 GEAAGPHTS
+151 GEAGGPHAS
-160 VRLSVENPL
+160 VQLSVLNPL

-184 RFDADV
+184 RFDAEI
-190 RVTNRTT
+190 RVINRTT

-213 GVRQGHQIEVVAL
+213 GVRQGHQIEVVAR
-226 GPEAQ
+226 GPDAQ

-237 EALAAERFGD
+237 GALAADRFGD
-247 DVESQVSAAAV
+247 DVESLASGAARS
-258 GDAGAAEAQ
+258 DAGAAEPPAG
-267 DFVAVDGLLSGLPA
+267 VAVHGTLSGLPA

-287 GPARHLRP
+287 GPARHVHP
-295 PDIEVPTGPAGEP
+295 PDIEVPPGPAGEP

-328 TRATVAARADEQS
+328 TRATVSARADEQS

-353 DEELIAPARSVILDG
+353 DEELLVPVRSAILDG
-368 GRGAGQAWK
+368 GRGAGEAWK

-390 DDPYLRERAADVEA
+390 DDPYLRERAGDVEA
-404 VGAQVLANLLG
+404 VGAQVLAHLLG
-415 GASARPSVAGGGVL
+415 GASARPSLASEGVL

-442 DPAVVV
+442 DPAIVV

-460 SAILARSLGIPA
+460 SAILASSLGIPA
-472 VVGLGRGVLEIAEGA
+472 VVGLGRAVLEIAEGA
-487 TVIVDGEAGT
+487 TVIVDGEGGT
-497 VRPDPD
+497 VSSDPE
-503 PAHVAEAERRAAS
+503 PAQIAEAERRAES
-516 FRASE
+516 FRARE

-530 PATTRDGTS
+530 PAVTRDGTS

-572 IGRDAMPSE
+572 IGRDSMPSE
-581 QEQEAAYR
+581 EEQEAAYR

-595 GGRPLIVRTLDVGG
+595 GGHPLIVRTLDVGG

-614 YLPLPPE
+614 YLPVPAE

-665 SLAELRA
+665 SLAEFRA
-672 ARALVEEARHEV
+672 ARALAEEARHQV
-684 EGAGGRVPSNLEVG
+684 EGAGGRVPSYLEVG

-704 AAALAAEVFA
+704 AAALAAEAFA
-714 PDVDFFSIG
+714 ADVDFFSIG

-756 RITAR
+756 RMTAQ
-761 GAASHGRMVGVCGE
+761 GAGSHGRMVGVCGE

-811 DLGSAQALADRAIA
+811 DLGSARILADRALA

-835 AGKAA
+835 AG
-840 ARVAG
+840 
-845 GHVEP
+845 
-850 GVTPSG
+850 

>member
-1 VIGIVL
+1 MIGIVL
-7 VSHSAKVAEGVAEL
+7 VSHSPKVAEGVAEL
-21 AREMGGADVRL
+21 AREMGGAEVRL
-32 EPVGGLDM
+32 EPVGGLDL
-40 PDGPM
+40 PDRPM

-52 MRAIERV
+52 MQAIDHA

-84 LPTDRRA
+84 LPPDRKERVL
-91 RIMLCEAPFVEG
+91 LCEAPFVEG

-111 RLGRSLPEV
+111 KLGRSLQEA

-131 AAHLGTPAPSPADS
+131 AAHLGTAAPLPAAPGSGPAASP
-145 VSAPDA
+145 
-151 GEAAGPHTS
+151 AAGPHAS
-160 VRLSVENPL
+160 LRLSVDNPL

-213 GVRQGHQIEVVAL
+213 GVRQGHEIEVVAR

-237 EALAAERFGD
+237 GALAAERFGD
-247 DVESQVSAAAV
+247 DVVVGSQGRAEAR
-258 GDAGAAEAQ
+258 GDAGPVEAQ
-267 DFVAVDGLLSGLPA
+267 ARTPVDGALSGLPA
-281 SPGVAV
+281 SPGIAV
-287 GPARHLRP
+287 GPARHVRP
-295 PDIEVPTGPAGEP
+295 PEIEVPSGPAGEP
-308 KEEWAALEAAIDAT
+308 KEELATLEEAIEAT

-328 TRATVAARADEQS
+328 TRASVAARADEQS

-353 DEELIAPARSVILDG
+353 DEELIAPVRLAVLDG
-368 GRGAGQAWK
+368 GRGAGEAWK

-390 DDPYLRERAADVEA
+390 DDPYLRARAADVEA
-404 VGAQVLANLLG
+404 VGAQVLSHLVG
-415 GASARPSVAGGGVL
+415 GEGARPALAGGGVL
-429 IAADLTPADTAGL
+429 IAADLTPADTASL
-442 DPAVVV
+442 DPAIVV

-472 VVGLGRGVLEIAEGA
+472 VVGLGPVVLEIAEGA
-487 TVIVDGEAGT
+487 TVIVDGEEGT
-497 VRPDPD
+497 VRSDPK
-503 PAHVAEAERRAAS
+503 PAQIAEAEHRAES

-530 PATTRDGTS
+530 PAVTRDGTS

-551 VEAALDAGAEGV
+551 VEAAVDAGAEGV

-572 IGRDAMPSE
+572 IGRDTMPSE
-581 QEQEAAYR
+581 QEQEGAYR
-589 GIAEPL
+589 GIAEAL
-595 GGRPLIVRTLDVGG
+595 GGRPLILRTLDVGG

-614 YLPLPPE
+614 YLPVPAE

-629 GLRLGLAR
+629 GLRLSLAR
-637 PDVLRTQLRAILR
+637 PDVLRTQLRAVLR

-672 ARALVEEARHEV
+672 AKALVEEARHEV
-684 EGAGGRVPSNLEVG
+684 EATGGLVPSHIEVG

-714 PDVDFFSIG
+714 PEADFFSIG

-756 RITAR
+756 RMTVH
-761 GAASHGRMVGVCGE
+761 GAGSHGRMVGVCGE
-775 IAGDPV
+775 IAGDPI
-781 AVPILV
+781 AVSILV

-795 AAPPAVPR
+795 VAPPAVPR

-811 DLGSAQALADRAIA
+811 DLGSARSLADRVLG
-825 LDSAEAVRAA
+825 LDSAEAVRTA
-835 AGKAA
+835 
-840 ARVAG
+840 VAG
-845 GHVEP
+845 
-850 GVTPSG
+850 

>member
-7 VSHSAKVAEGVAEL
+7 VSHSPKVAEGVADL
-21 AREMGGADVRL
+21 AREMGGAEVRL

-40 PDGPM
+40 PDRPM

-52 MRAIERV
+52 MQAIERA
-59 WSDDGVL
+59 WSEDGVL

-84 LPTDRRA
+84 LPPDRTGRVL
-91 RIMLCEAPFVEG
+91 LCEAPFVEG

-111 RLGRSLPEV
+111 KLGRSLPEV

-131 AAHLGTPAPSPADS
+131 AAHLGTPAPSPAAP
-145 VSAPDA
+145 VSAA
-151 GEAAGPHTS
+151 AAGPKAS

-169 GLHARPAARFVQTAG
+169 GLHARPAARFVQAAG

-190 RVTNRTT
+190 RVTNLTT
-197 GAGPANARSL
+197 GAGPASARSL

-213 GVRQGHQIEVVAL
+213 GVRQGHQIEVVAW

-247 DVESQVSAAAV
+247 DVESQASAASR
-258 GDAGAAEAQ
+258 GDRGAAEAPA
-267 DFVAVDGLLSGLPA
+267 FVPVAGALTGVSA

-287 GPARHLRP
+287 GPARHMRP
-295 PDIEVPTGPAGEP
+295 PEIEVPSGPAGEP
-308 KEEWAALEAAIDAT
+308 KEEWMALEAAIDAT

-328 TRATVAARADEQS
+328 TRATVATRADEQS

-353 DEELIAPARSVILDG
+353 DEELIAPVRSAILDG
-368 GRGAGQAWK
+368 ARGAGEAWK

-404 VGAQVLANLLG
+404 VGAQVLAHLLG
-415 GASARPSVAGGGVL
+415 SASARPSLAGGGVL
-429 IAADLTPADTAGL
+429 IAADLTPTDTAGL
-442 DPAVVV
+442 DPAAVV

-460 SAILARSLGIPA
+460 SAILARSLGIPS
-472 VVGLGRGVLEIAEGA
+472 VVGLGRAVLEISEGT
-487 TVIVDGEAGT
+487 TVIVDGEGGT
-497 VRPDPD
+497 VRSDPN
-503 PAHVAEAERRAAS
+503 PAQIAEAERRADS

-530 PATTRDGTS
+530 PAVTRDGTP

-551 VEAALDAGAEGV
+551 VEAALHAGAEGV

-572 IGRDAMPSE
+572 IGRDTMPSE

-589 GIAEPL
+589 GIAGSL
-595 GGRPLIVRTLDVGG
+595 GGRPLILRTLDVGG

-614 YLPLPPE
+614 YLPVPAE

-637 PDVLRTQLRAILR
+637 PEVLRTQLRAVLR

-665 SLAELRA
+665 SLAEVRA
-672 ARALVEEARHEV
+672 AKALVEEARREV
-684 EGAGGRVPSNLEVG
+684 EGAGGRVPPHLEVG

-704 AAALAAEVFA
+704 SAALDAEVLA
-714 PDVDFFSIG
+714 PEVDFFSIG

-728 QYTLAAERGNERVA
+728 QYTLAAERCNERVA

-756 RITAR
+756 EMTVQ
-761 GAASHGRMVGVCGE
+761 GAGSYGRMVGVCGE

-811 DLGSAQALADRAIA
+811 EIGSARTLAERALA

-835 AGKAA
+835 AG
-840 ARVAG
+840 
-845 GHVEP
+845 
-850 GVTPSG
+850 